1 MYKLLKSYFKNI
13 LTLIKL
19 KNIFT
24 FYKKSQN
31 SFISLLYIFSKKEIK
46 TFNLLINLNTFSK
59 TKDLLII
66 GNTCEYLAQNSKNEN
81 ADYYFRLLKSQFLAT

>member
-1 MYKLLKSYFKNI
+1 LYKLLIVYFKNI
-13 LTLIKL
+13 LTLVKL

-24 FYKKSQN
+24 LYKKSQN
-31 SFISLLYIFSKKEIK
+31 SFISLLYFSSKKEIK
-46 TFNLLINLNTFSK
+46 IFNLLINLNTFSK

-81 ADYYFRLLKSQFLAT
+81 MKYYFRLLKNQFLAA